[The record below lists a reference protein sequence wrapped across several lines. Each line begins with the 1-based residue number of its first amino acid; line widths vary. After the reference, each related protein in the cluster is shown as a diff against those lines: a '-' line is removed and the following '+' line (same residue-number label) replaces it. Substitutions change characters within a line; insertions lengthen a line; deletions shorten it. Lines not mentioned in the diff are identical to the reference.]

1 LAYKRSTTGGNIRKE
16 TIKNN
21 KKLDRLMAHIINNQS
36 ITRGKLAGLVSTV
49 ENVSTTKTIVTMR
62 ANNP

>member
-1 LAYKRSTTGGNIRKE
+1 MT
-16 TIKNN
+16 
-21 KKLDRLMAHIINNQS
+21 HIINNQS
-36 ITRGKLAGLVSTV
+36 ITREKLAGLVSTV